1 MTQRFITKIKDQT
14 DALKKT
20 VYVNYGTEGKDY
32 GMYLKRVW
40 HRMVELLSDKSSGI
54 QPEFRQQLSD
64 IAKRIEELLKDKHGE
79 CDIPDDLIKEIAR
92 CLVPDIIAFFET
104 EEAKREFEEWKL
116 EQEKKLAE
124 KSKNEAMPK

>member
-1 MTQRFITKIKDQT
+1 MFF
-14 DALKKT
+14 KKLL
-20 VYVNYGTEGKDY
+20 N
-32 GMYLKRVW
+32 
-40 HRMVELLSDKSSGI
+40 RMVELLSDKSSGI
-54 QPEFRQQLSD
+54 QPEFRQQLAD
-64 IAKRIEELLKDKHGE
+64 IAKRIEELLKDTHGE

-92 CLVPDIIAFFET
+92 CLAPNIVAFFET

>member
-1 MTQRFITKIKDQT
+1 
-14 DALKKT
+14 
-20 VYVNYGTEGKDY
+20 
-32 GMYLKRVW
+32 MYLKRVW

-92 CLVPDIIAFFET
+92 CLVLDIIAFFET

>member
-1 MTQRFITKIKDQT
+1 M
-14 DALKKT
+14 L
-20 VYVNYGTEGKDY
+20 
-32 GMYLKRVW
+32 
-40 HRMVELLSDKSSGI
+40 ELLSDKSSGI
-54 QPEFRQQLSD
+54 QPEFRQQLED

-104 EEAKREFEEWKL
+104 EESKREFEEWKL
-116 EQEKKLAE
+116 EQEKKNSN